1 MEKDDSLLC
10 KKYIFWSV
18 KIEKIDLADPWT
30 RKWYL
35 TQVLTYG
42 RMEDIIRLDVE
53 EIENNLDKLNL
64 RSEINRLWRHY
75 FAERK
80 SIQNSDSSSKRIS

>member
-1 MEKDDSLLC
+1 MEKDDSLLY

-18 KIEKIDLADPWT
+18 KPEKVDLTDPWT

-35 TQVLTYG
+35 TQVLTHG
-42 RMEDIIRLDVE
+42 KMEDIIRLDVE
-53 EIENNLDKLNL
+53 EIEKSMDELNL
-64 RSEINRLWRHY
+64 RSEIDRLWRHY

-80 SIQNSDSSSKRIS
+80 SI